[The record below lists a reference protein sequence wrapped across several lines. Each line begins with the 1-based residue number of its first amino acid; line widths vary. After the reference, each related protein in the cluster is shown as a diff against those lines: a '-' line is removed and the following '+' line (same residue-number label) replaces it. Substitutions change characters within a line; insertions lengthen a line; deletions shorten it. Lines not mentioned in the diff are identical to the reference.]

1 MLTATAMV
9 VVGMALALVLL
20 VALWVSVRTWRARR
34 AEYLR
39 RQQLLGSVLNA
50 QMRRERGG

>member
-50 QMRRERGG
+50 QMRRERGD